1 MEYLTINDCFEED
14 LLKIIIE
21 NSNPDENENSLKFI
35 PVVDNSTNM
44 NLMYTVKTSD
54 LYAYCEIVY
63 GSLKGKTISDASI
76 LQ

>member
-35 PVVDNSTNM
+35 PVVDNSINM
-44 NLMYTVKTSD
+44 NLMYTVKT
-54 LYAYCEIVY
+54 
-63 GSLKGKTISDASI
+63 
-76 LQ
+76 